1 MPGPGLINERSH
13 TAGENIH
20 CAAFGCVLE
29 VLDLNGH
36 SVVRLR
42 PSAPTAS
49 LIFRILLRA
58 CCSWRRLS
66 RFAYPLHISSN
77 VLFLVLNSPVGVS
90 GQAMFSRSRYSAN
103 SLWLN
108 FQSPCLSR
116 A

>member
-1 MPGPGLINERSH
+1 MPGPGLISERSH
-13 TAGENIH
+13 TAGEKIH
-20 CAAFGCVLE
+20 CAAFGWVRE
-29 VLDLNGH
+29 VLDLKGH
-36 SVVRLR
+36 NVVRLR

-58 CCSWRRLS
+58 CSSCRRFS
-66 RFAYPLHISSN
+66 SFAYPLHISSN
-77 VLFLVLNSPVGVS
+77 VLFLVLSSPVGVS
-90 GQAMFSRSRYSAN
+90 GQALFSRSRYSAN